1 MRYDGLPSLC
11 AAGSSPSGP
20 RQWPQDALRYWWVSG
35 AEPVGTSCLP
45 HMHVRKYVEKHR
57 YFCISATSERTEEL
71 ASVLASWDCLLA
83 TPPSCPVLWRVS
95 RPWLATKREGF
106 GLQNAHLTSS
116 ALSLN

>member
-1 MRYDGLPSLC
+1 MTIVDLFRYWRAIRYDGLPSLS

-57 YFCISATSERTEEL
+57 YPIILFRAGGTGPV
-71 ASVLASWDCLLA
+71 APVLAG
-83 TPPSCPVLWRVS
+83 PI
-95 RPWLATKREGF
+95 F
-106 GLQNAHLTSS
+106 
-116 ALSLN
+116 